1 MRQPRAPLLMLLPLL
16 LAATASASGP
26 GDDDDFVWPKDDLVL
41 PLDLVNFDRLVGN
54 GSAWVVEFYAPW

>member
-1 MRQPRAPLLMLLPLL
+1 MRQPRAPLLLLLPLL